1 MRKGLAGL
9 ILSIML
15 ANTALADMPYQGH
28 AEFDEQYT
36 APDEKL
42 FTGKTEY
49 LENDSET
56 PGI

>member
-1 MRKGLAGL
+1 MRKRLAGL
-9 ILSIML
+9 ILSVML

-49 LENDSET
+49 LEKKDV
-56 PGI
+56 I